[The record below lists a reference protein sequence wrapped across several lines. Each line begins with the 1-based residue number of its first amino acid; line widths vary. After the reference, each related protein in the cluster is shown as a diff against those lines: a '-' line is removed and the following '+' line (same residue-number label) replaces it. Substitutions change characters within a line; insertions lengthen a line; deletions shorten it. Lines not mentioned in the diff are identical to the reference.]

1 MDIPRSALSLSP
13 YKGLIKEL
21 THSQFHKHLPGDG
34 FQISVESL
42 NCHPSPSLYLH
53 PLPTSR
59 SDAPGSEPTMRG
71 TFPPSQPLTC
81 LHCSAGRTTTPFDT
95 GLHKLTLIV
104 YLSYP
109 NYVAAKIC
117 GVNLNH
123 FSYSHV
129 IKTVLYTHKQSPTS
143 LN

>member
-1 MDIPRSALSLSP
+1 MKVAIRVMTAKV
-13 YKGLIKEL
+13 KGTE
-21 THSQFHKHLPGDG
+21 HRR
-34 FQISVESL
+34 E
-42 NCHPSPSLYLH
+42 
-53 PLPTSR
+53 
-59 SDAPGSEPTMRG
+59 
-71 TFPPSQPLTC
+71 
-81 LHCSAGRTTTPFDT
+81 
-95 GLHKLTLIV
+95 LTLIV